1 MVLPVYVY
9 GQEVLKKKGREVVP
23 EEMEDIKKLV
33 EQMWETMYKSHGVG
47 LAAHQ
52 VGQALKLFIVD
63 TTQLNEGEDRD
74 KGIKKV
80 FINGEIIREEG
91 EIAIIEEGCLSF
103 PELRGKIE
111 RPSIVTIRYQD
122 AELVE
127 HIETYD
133 GFDAR
138 VIQHEYDHTIG
149 TLFIEKFNPLKK
161 RLAKGKLDKIRT
173 GMVQA
178 DYPTRINRKLS

>member
-1 MVLPVYVY
+1 MILPVYVY
-9 GQEVLKKKGREVVP
+9 GQSVLKQPGRSVVSNEIEV
-23 EEMEDIKKLV
+23 IRKLV
-33 EQMWETMYKSHGVG
+33 DQMWETMYKSHGVG

-63 TTQLNEGEDRD
+63 TVQLNENDEN

-80 FINGEIIREEG
+80 FINAEILLEEG
-91 EIAIIEEGCLSF
+91 EIVSIEEGCLSF
-103 PELRGKIE
+103 PDLRGKIE
-111 RPSIVTIRYQD
+111 RPSVVTIRYQD
-122 AELVE
+122 QDLVE

-138 VIQHEYDHTIG
+138 VIQHEYDHTLG

-161 RLAKGKLDKIRT
+161 RLLKSKLEKIKS
-173 GMVQA
+173 GLIQA
-178 DYPTRINRKLS
+178 DYPVKVSRK

>member
-9 GQEVLKKKGREVVP
+9 GQEVLKKKGRDIVP
-23 EEMEDIKKLV
+23 EEMENIKKLV

-52 VGQALKLFIVD
+52 VGHPIKLFIVD
-63 TTQLNEGEDRD
+63 TVQLHEKEDQPM
-74 KGIKKV
+74 GIKKV
-80 FINGEIIREEG
+80 FINAEIIQEEG

-111 RPSIVTIRYQD
+111 RPSIVTIKYYD
-122 AELVE
+122 LDLKE

-138 VIQHEYDHTIG
+138 VIQHEYDHTLG
-149 TLFIEKFNPLKK
+149 TLFIEKFNPLKR

-173 GMVQA
+173 GLVQA
-178 DYPTRINRKLS
+178 DYPTRINRK